1 MAIAKDTEDL
11 TFLLY
16 GKKPTK
22 KDNEPASVEES
33 VPVDTESTSIE
44 AEPIFKYDPVGDKK
58 TIMKTV
64 RKTVNAMAEH
74 ILTEDILS
82 EEYVKNKIEQ
92 DINTLTELYIN
103 RKNNQL
109 VLQSLVEGISKGNT
123 APRMYEMYTKITDTV
138 NENNKQILA
147 TEDNLRKTYM
157 ELKYEVQSKRA
168 ESIGELPNMGIL
180 SGAVKKEIAPQTYTG
195 SKGILEKMKEK
206 QRETA
211 RKNIQDV
218 SFN

>member
-22 KDNEPASVEES
+22 KDNEPAAVEES
-33 VPVDTESTSIE
+33 VPVDTESASIE
-44 AEPIFKYDPVGDKK
+44 AEPVFKYDPVGDKK

-123 APRMYEMYTKITDTV
+123 APRMYEMYT
-138 NENNKQILA
+138 
-147 TEDNLRKTYM
+147 
-157 ELKYEVQSKRA
+157 
-168 ESIGELPNMGIL
+168 SI
-180 SGAVKKEIAPQTYTG
+180 
-195 SKGILEKMKEK
+195 
-206 QRETA
+206 
-211 RKNIQDV
+211 
-218 SFN
+218 F